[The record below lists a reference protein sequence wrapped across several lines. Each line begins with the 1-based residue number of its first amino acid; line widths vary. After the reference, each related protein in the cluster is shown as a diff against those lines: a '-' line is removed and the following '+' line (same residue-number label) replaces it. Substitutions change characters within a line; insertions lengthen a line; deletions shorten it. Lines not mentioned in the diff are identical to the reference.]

1 MASRSP
7 RKKTAGRTAKKP
19 AIAGPPPPRP
29 KKKTA
34 GKPAPKA
41 GQDKRLRA
49 VAHLAV
55 AMDVFADD
63 VQREYRK
70 WIEEA
75 PRTEP
80 QRLNCSESMRLLAE
94 RGDSVLVQYRDVRAV
109 LATEAATSAG
119 PVADVAAAAYEIA
132 EWVDC
137 EAVLERLVQTLWS
150 VAGRMDVPYTA
161 ETQKKMA
168 DDLRKMNMLAQTVSE
183 VATALQHR
191 CRSDHPRQG
200 LSPAMTNALASLKD
214 QVRLALSDMASG
226 LADTAG
232 TGPEITLRVESA
244 IERAEN
250 LAGIASTLRDPLK
263 VFVMQHLKE
272 IRARDLSLANDIDY
286 LLENVNFLFASAK
299 DLVEYV
305 GRHLDAARTLDPQI
319 EEDCRE
325 LDRAVRSMRDEHEA
339 LQTMISRYRE
349 IVARAPYRHFSRR
362 RPLPEWNDLAEED
375 RSVVSALVRL
385 RHGDPDE
392 EYSVANLAT
401 VQAALGHVADGASSQ
416 RVRRRL
422 QYLEAEFEITGS
434 CSVNRKEQKQGGMY
448 FWINEDAFQR
458 YGEHVLGK
466 SRGSR

>member
-1 MASRSP
+1 MASESP
-7 RKKTAGRTAKKP
+7 RKKPAGRTARKP
-19 AIAGPPPPRP
+19 AIAGPPPRR

-34 GKPAPKA
+34 GKTAPKA

-49 VAHLAV
+49 VANLAV

-70 WIEEA
+70 WIDEA

-80 QRLNCSESMRLLAE
+80 QRLNCSDSMRLLAE

-109 LATEAATSAG
+109 LATEGATSAG
-119 PVADVAAAAYEIA
+119 PVDDVAAAAYEMA

-137 EAVLERLVQTLWS
+137 EAVLERIVQTLRS

-161 ETQKKMA
+161 ETQNKMA
-168 DDLRKMNMLAQTVSE
+168 DDLRKMNMLVQKVRDVS
-183 VATALQHR
+183 TALQHR
-191 CRSDHPRQG
+191 CRSDQPRQR
-200 LSPAMTNALASLKD
+200 LPPAIENALASLKD
-214 QVRLALSDMASG
+214 QVQLVLSGMASAV
-226 LADTAG
+226 ADTAG
-232 TGPEITLRVESA
+232 AGPEINLQVEAA
-244 IERAEN
+244 IKRATN
-250 LAGIASTLRDPLK
+250 LAGITSGLRGSLK
-263 VFVMQHLKE
+263 AFVTQHLKE
-272 IRARDLSLANDIDY
+272 TRARDLSLANEIDY
-286 LLENVNFLFASAK
+286 LLENVNFLFASAN
-299 DLVEYV
+299 DLVV
-305 GRHLDAARTLDPQI
+305 FAARRLDAARTLDSQI
-319 EEDCRE
+319 DEDCRE

-339 LQTMISRYRE
+339 LQAMISRYRE
-349 IVARAPYRHFSRR
+349 IIARAPYRHFTRR

-392 EYSVANLAT
+392 EYSVANLVT
-401 VQAALGHVADGASSQ
+401 VQTALGHVADGASSQ

-422 QYLEAEFEITGS
+422 QHLEAEFEIIGS
-434 CSVNRKEQKQGGMY
+434 CPVNRKEQKQGGIY
-448 FWINEDAFQR
+448 FWINEDAFQK